1 MLRRCAAPLLFALM
15 AACSTGDDPDVIT
28 DGCATGSSDVTCF
41 WEGPVTFERDAV
53 HVTDDA
59 VFVSAILEWQ
69 PCGATQAGHKE
80 RVFRID
86 AATGAASITDLPAG
100 ATPVEGS
107 PGAPLETTLASGVT
121 ARVEAAT
128 SDSVTASQL
137 PIGELKKPTGET
149 IAIALPVVC
158 ESL

>member
-1 MLRRCAAPLLFALM
+1 MTRQIAVGLLLSIM
-15 AACSTGDDPDVIT
+15 AACSSGDDPTNTCGGGD
-28 DGCATGSSDVTCF
+28 TGAICVS
-41 WEGPVTFERDAV
+41 EGGVTFERAAV
-53 HVTDDA
+53 HVDDNA
-59 VFVSAILEWQ
+59 VYVSAILEWKA
-69 PCGATQAGHKE
+69 CAAEEYGHKE

-107 PGAPLETTLASGVT
+107 PDTAFETTLSSGVI
-121 ARVEAAT
+121 ARIEPKK
-128 SDSVTASQL
+128 SDTITASEL